1 MVKIKVCGMRNAE
14 NISSLLGLKPD
25 FVGFIFYD
33 KSKRF
38 VKDFP
43 PIKFPSTIKKV
54 GVFVNETIEEIL
66 NKVHTYKLDGIQLHG
81 DESVEYCE
89 ELAKMVTERSRS
101 DKEFKNVISTTLN
114 HQIEI
119 IKAFSVSDDFD
130 FSTTE
135 EYQDHCD
142 YLLFDTKGKDYGGNG
157 LKFNWEILQQYK
169 GNTPYFLSG
178 GIGLDDKNELV
189 SFLRRPE
196 SYRCHVI
203 DVNSRFEDSPGLK
216 NIEKLKEFKN
226 ILR

>member
-14 NISSLLGLKPD
+14 NISSLLALKPD

-43 PIKFPSTIKKV
+43 QIKFPSTIKKI

-66 NKVHTYKLDGIQLHG
+66 IKVHTCELDGIQLHG
-81 DESVEYCE
+81 HESVEYC
-89 ELAKMVTERSRS
+89 KNISRALKS
-101 DKEFKNVISTTLN
+101 NVGSLRAQSEFC
-114 HQIEI
+114 HIEI

-130 FSTTE
+130 FSTTD
-135 EYQDHCD
+135 EYQEDCD

-157 LKFNWEILQQYK
+157 LKFNWEILKQYK

-178 GIGLDDKNELV
+178 GIGLEDENELL

-196 SYRCHVI
+196 SNRCHVI

-216 NIEKLKEFKN
+216 NIEKLKEFKSN
-226 ILR
+226 LR